1 MKPVQELVC
10 TMPCNE
16 GGCSPAM
23 VAIAH
28 RPYNQLLP
36 GYLSEDRV
44 GRGILQCMPQNVPL
58 LEP

>member
-10 TMPCNE
+10 TMACNK
-16 GGCSPAM
+16 GGCTPAM

-36 GYLSEDRV
+36 GYLFKDRV
-44 GRGILQCMPQNVPL
+44 GRGILRCMP
-58 LEP
+58 

>member
-10 TMPCNE
+10 TMPGNK
-16 GGCSPAM
+16 GGCSHAM

-36 GYLSEDRV
+36 GYLSKDRV
-44 GRGILQCMPQNVPL
+44 GRGILQCMP
-58 LEP
+58 